1 MLDGT
6 RPAAQTDGMSSP
18 YAQKILFF
26 FCRKCGDYHEKTHP
40 HYKAQKQRSYR
51 RRKAKEKSANAV
63 GEGATNHAGAEPG
76 GFHPDHKSQPHL

>member
-1 MLDGT
+1 MVEDLPSAIGRQSNPLDDYPPNAETVRMG
-6 RPAAQTDGMSSP
+6 SP

-51 RRKAKEKSANAV
+51 RRKAKEAV
-63 GEGATNHAGAEPG
+63 QLEQHA
-76 GFHPDHKSQPHL
+76 

>member
-1 MLDGT
+1 
-6 RPAAQTDGMSSP
+6 MSSG

-51 RRKAKEKSANAV
+51 RRKAKETAQI
-63 GEGATNHAGAEPG
+63 EQHT
-76 GFHPDHKSQPHL
+76 